1 MHNTRFQ
8 KTGKGSFYGEYLY
21 DRIVPPEHFLRQL
34 RQIVPWPKYDYKLL
48 KYYRGKAKSGRPPLE
63 PCLVLKML
71 LLAYLYD
78 LSERQTEVFC
88 NENLP
93 AKYFLGLAI
102 DEPAPDHST
111 LSAFKKR
118 ILENGKIT
126 AFEKLLQAV
135 VQCAQDEGV
144 VFGPIQI
151 IDSTHSVA
159 DVNTQ
164 KDQYRQEQ
172 GQHPR
177 DPNAHWGAKHSRRFR
192 DEKGQVHTCT
202 EYFFGYKA
210 HTCLNEQSQMI
221 TNVIVTP
228 GNRVDGDILPQLVN
242 ADRELGLDV
251 QIVVADRGYDDSDNH
266 VFLQS
271 LGIHNAI
278 NLRTIRTKKKDPNK
292 EVWLELKAQ
301 PWYESSLSKR
311 YIIERKFGEAKK
323 YHGLGRCRYLG
334 LFRYAIQAYMTAIA
348 LNLKRLVRLLT
359 GVPFKAP
366 VYA

>member
-1 MHNTRFQ
+1 MTQGRFQ
-8 KTGKGSFYGEYLY
+8 RTGKGSFYGEYLY
-21 DRIVPPEHFLRQL
+21 DRIVPQDHFLRKL
-34 RQIVPWPKYDYKLL
+34 RELVPWQKFDYKLL
-48 KYYRGKAKSGRPPLE
+48 KYYKGKAKSGRPPIE

-71 LLAYLYD
+71 VLSYLYD
-78 LSERQTEVFC
+78 LSERQTEAFC

-111 LSAFKKR
+111 LSAFKRR
-118 ILENGKIT
+118 ILENGRIT
-126 AFEKLLQAV
+126 AFQRLLQAV
-135 VQCAQDEGV
+135 VSTAQEAGV
-144 VFGPIQI
+144 EFGPVQI
-151 IDSTHSVA
+151 IDSTHSIA

-164 KDQYRQEQ
+164 KDDRRQAR
-172 GQHPR
+172 GHSPR
-177 DPNAHWGAKHSRRFR
+177 DPNAHWGAKHSYKVR
-192 DEKGQVHTCT
+192 DEQGKTHTRT
-202 EYFFGYKA
+202 EYFFGDKA
-210 HTCLNEQSQMI
+210 HVSFNAEAQMI
-221 TNVIVTP
+221 TSVIVSP
-228 GNRVDGDILPQLVN
+228 GNRPDGGFLPRLVDSDL
-242 ADRELGLDV
+242 DLGLDV
-251 QIVVADRGYDDSDNH
+251 QIVVADRGYDDSNNH

-292 EVWLELKAQ
+292 QVWLELKAQ

-334 LFRYAIQAYMTAIA
+334 LVRYAVQAYMTAIA